1 MAAGNREGE
10 AEAHAARAAA
20 LEEAYGGDYARLLEA
35 LIPGE
40 NDPPRLGIRPL
51 PNPDQ
56 EEREF
61 LQNDPHEAIDVDN
74 DEEGGPPV
82 AIMDAQALDRMIN
95 SINQQTI
102 NVSNQNLLATY
113 AGITGRCDG
122 SAADAIRTWI
132 DEVGLCG
139 GLGEPGKIKVARR
152 TAAGAFRKELEDF
165 ITTYRPDD
173 WDNAHH
179 WDPNNTP
186 WEQVVEHMTQAFLS
200 VDEKE
205 YMRGRLDTIKQA
217 SDTIQNYN
225 RRFRAIADVAYPKG
239 PNGQRDAEAVKT
251 VLSRYAKGIYLTHY
265 AKKIV
270 DKHPPFQNLA
280 EAMRFAVRLGGAQE
294 RFDRLGRSSRQ
305 EEPMEVGMVD
315 LQRPS
320 EREEATPAIIL
331 DVGAGKK
338 IDALVKALGTHGNL
352 LADNTGLMR
361 ADAATAQ
368 TAPIAL
374 VTSTG
379 GKGLRYVKN
388 GDPNKPRGRP
398 RERLP
403 DRNEQGERLCYR
415 CKTYGHVATHCEAP
429 KPLNWPAGK

>member
-1 MAAGNREGE
+1 MAAGNREREIE
-10 AEAHAARAAA
+10 ARAARAVA
-20 LEEAYGGDYARLLEA
+20 LEEAYALLLEN

-40 NDPPRLGIRPL
+40 NDQVPQHILRAL
-51 PNPDQ
+51 PNPDL
-56 EEREF
+56 EEQEF
-61 LQNDPHEAIDVDN
+61 LQDDQHEAIEVD
-74 DEEGGPPV
+74 EHEGESPV
-82 AIMDAQALDRMIN
+82 VAMEAQALERMIQ

-102 NVSNQNLLATY
+102 NVTNQNLLTTY

-132 DEVGLCG
+132 DEVGLCE

-173 WDNAHH
+173 WDPANA
-179 WDPNNTP
+179 WDANNTP
-186 WEQVVEHMTQAFLS
+186 WAQVVEHMTQAFLS

-294 RFDRLGRSSRQ
+294 RFDRLGRTSRQ

-320 EREEATPAIIL
+320 EREEAVPAITL

-361 ADAATAQ
+361 ADATAALG